1 MRTTLFTGIITF
13 LGLCSYST
21 ALSQSSPPSLKVKAY
36 ERITLSGVAPSAE
49 IKVGGEEMHVARKPT
64 KPDYF
69 IYLIANKVPNLKVDR
84 VWIKKDLYTATIS
97 KVTSKPVILENGKQ
111 SDTLVKYVDEAVWQI
126 IIKEKD
132 KTGGK
137 LKKDIA
143 DKVSCNELVLR
154 VKDKNGIVYTRTVK
168 TITQLKPFAGM

>member
-1 MRTTLFTGIITF
+1 
-13 LGLCSYST
+13 
-21 ALSQSSPPSLKVKAY
+21 
-36 ERITLSGVAPSAE
+36 
-49 IKVGGEEMHVARKPT
+49 
-64 KPDYF
+64 
-69 IYLIANKVPNLKVDR
+69 
-84 VWIKKDLYTATIS
+84 
-97 KVTSKPVILENGKQ
+97 VILENGKQ
-111 SDTLVKYVDEAVWQI
+111 TDTLVKYVDEAVWQI

-143 DKVSCNELVLR
+143 EKVSCNELVLR